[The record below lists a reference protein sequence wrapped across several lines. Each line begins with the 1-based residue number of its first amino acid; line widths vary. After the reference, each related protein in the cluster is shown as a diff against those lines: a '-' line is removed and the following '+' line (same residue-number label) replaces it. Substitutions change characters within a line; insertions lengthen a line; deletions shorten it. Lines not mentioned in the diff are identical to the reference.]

1 MFCKW
6 QIVDFMHKKHILRNK
21 NIRDNSIWVMNWW
34 YNRLTC
40 ATLMPVQKLMTPLGW
55 TAWSFDRILPVSGV
69 SVVRTSQLLQHT
81 HTHSGSPV
89 SIDFVTF
96 VPVNKTNRLN
106 QIFILLGQSDEPHVV
121 FGVSSSFWVTDDVDS
136 VLLGLKSGR

>member
-1 MFCKW
+1 M
-6 QIVDFMHKKHILRNK
+6 
-21 NIRDNSIWVMNWW
+21 
-34 YNRLTC
+34 
-40 ATLMPVQKLMTPLGW
+40 
-55 TAWSFDRILPVSGV
+55 SGV
-69 SVVRTSQLLQHT
+69 SVVRTSQLLQ

-121 FGVSSSFWVTDDVDS
+121 FGVSSSF
-136 VLLGLKSGR
+136 